1 MVLSKASNRTT
12 ELHSHPCIYETSF
25 LCPSKLHTLS
35 YFNLHPNEDHTEVP
49 SIPAVTPATFLPQF
63 AFQASARKDDRP
75 QNVLQNVTSAELAFL
90 KPGFAMA
97 SAQLR
102 EGFVPP
108 SPCSSPPSWLWRHL
122 SSSSVNEF
130 HLV

>member
-1 MVLSKASNRTT
+1 MKIAWKYLQS
-12 ELHSHPCIYETSF
+12 LP
-25 LCPSKLHTLS
+25 LL
-35 YFNLHPNEDHTEVP
+35 
-49 SIPAVTPATFLPQF
+49 PATFILHF
-63 AFQASARKDDRP
+63 GFHASAGKDVRP
-75 QNVLQNVTSAELAFL
+75 QNVLQNATSAELAFL
-90 KPGFAMA
+90 KPGFAVA

-108 SPCSSPPSWLWRHL
+108 SPCFSSPSWLWRHL